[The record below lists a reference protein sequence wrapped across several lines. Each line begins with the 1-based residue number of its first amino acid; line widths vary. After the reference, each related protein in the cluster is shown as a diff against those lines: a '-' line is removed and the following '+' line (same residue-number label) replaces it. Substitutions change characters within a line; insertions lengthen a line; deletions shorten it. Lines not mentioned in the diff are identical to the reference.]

1 MTFGQFAWHSSIES
15 AKDPAGYRIRRLTE
29 TDLIQ
34 IRLPRDES
42 LDQDEEWCDVHMDG
56 EWRRFRFHDYADIY
70 AVPGLYEQLFY
81 RELECCSPATVAEL
95 LAECL
100 TEAGVAPAGLSLLD
114 VGAGNGMVGEELD
127 RVGVG
132 SIVGLDILPA
142 AAEAAARD
150 RPGIYDDYLVADL
163 TALDP
168 DYRRALEDRRL
179 NAMTCVAALGFGDIP
194 PQAFSQAFDLV
205 EAGGWIAFNI
215 KEDFLERGEDTGFAG
230 LVRRLRDGGALE
242 LVGQKAYRHRLSA
255 AGEPLHYVAM
265 IGRKVRPS

>member
-1 MTFGQFAWHSSIES
+1 
-15 AKDPAGYRIRRLTE
+15 LTE
-29 TDLIQ
+29 TGLIQ
-34 IRLPRDES
+34 IRLPRDGG
-42 LDQDEEWCDVHMDG
+42 LDQDEEWCDVELDG

-95 LAECL
+95 LVDCL
-100 TEAGVAPAGLSLLD
+100 GDAGVDPAGLRLLD

-127 RVGVG
+127 RLGVG

-142 AAEAAARD
+142 AAEATGRD
-150 RPGIYDDYLVADL
+150 RPGVYDRYLVADL
-163 TALDP
+163 TDLDP
-168 DYRRALEDRRL
+168 ADRGTLEDQGF

-205 EAGGWIAFNI
+205 EEGGWIAFNI
-215 KEDFLERGEDTGFAG
+215 KEDFLERGEDSGFAG

-255 AGEPLHYVAM
+255 AGEPLRYVAM
-265 IGRKVRPS
+265 IGRKARPS